1 MGASECPRWL
11 PGLAATLERA
21 SAGSGGLEGLG
32 STPPH
37 DLLESLPNQQYLKGL
52 VLEGLPIDQIGGLGW
67 ANRESEEIKKKK
79 NLSHFMKSHGFA
91 WKFNGFHV
99 KIQ

>member
-11 PGLAATLERA
+11 PSLAATLERA

-52 VLEGLPIDQIGGLGW
+52 VLEGLPIDQIGGPGW
-67 ANRESEEIKKKK
+67 ANRDFE
-79 NLSHFMKSHGFA
+79 
-91 WKFNGFHV
+91 
-99 KIQ
+99 